1 MKRFLGFV
9 HKEFRHLFRDY
20 RSLIILLGMPF
31 TQILIFGFA
40 ITTEVRN
47 IHVAFVDRSHDV
59 ESIRIT
65 NKILSSGYFISDGAI
80 YDINSIE
87 DVFRQ
92 GKVKLVVVFGNDF
105 AKQLQ
110 AGEAVDIQ
118 LIADASDANTANL
131 IVNYTQSIIQ
141 DYISE
146 TRVGAHVG
154 AENFIPRQIIPEV
167 KMLYNPN
174 LKSAYMFVPGIIC
187 LLLMLISSIMTSI
200 SITREKEMGTMEV
213 LLASPLKSS
222 QIIIGKVIPYVLV
235 SFTIGIII
243 LTIGYTVFGMPFNS
257 NVVLLLFEF
266 VLLITLALALGILI
280 STVTNSQQVALMIAM
295 FALLLPVLL
304 LSGFIFPIENM
315 PEFLQYLSLL
325 MPPRWFIIIIK
336 NLMLKGVGFEY
347 VWKET
352 LILTG
357 MTTLLLTI
365 SIRKLKIRL
374 E

>member
-1 MKRFLGFV
+1 MKRFFGFIQ
-9 HKEFRHLFRDY
+9 KEFRHLFRDY
-20 RSLIILLGMPF
+20 RSLLILLGMPF
-31 TQILIFGFA
+31 VQILIFGFA

-47 IHVAFVDRSHDV
+47 IHVAFVDNSRDV

-65 NKILSSGYFISDGAI
+65 NKILSSGYFISSGTINDV
-80 YDINSIE
+80 NSIE
-87 DVFRQ
+87 AIFRQ

-110 AGEAVDIQ
+110 AGDAIDIQ

-131 IVNYTQSIIQ
+131 IVNYTQSIVQ
-141 DYISE
+141 DYINAPQQSPQL
-146 TRVGAHVG
+146 V
-154 AENFIPRQIIPEV
+154 PEV

-174 LKSAYMFVPGIIC
+174 LKSVYMFVPGIIC
-187 LLLMLISSIMTSI
+187 LLLMLISAIMTSI

-235 SFTIGIII
+235 SFTIGVII
-243 LTIGYTVFGMPFNS
+243 LAIGYTVFGMPFNS

-266 VLLITLALALGILI
+266 VLFITLALALGILI
-280 STVTNSQQVALMIAM
+280 STVTNSQQVALMVSM
-295 FALLLPVLL
+295 FALLLPVIL

-315 PEFLQYLSLL
+315 PAFLQYLSLI

-336 NLMLKGVGFEY
+336 NIMLKGVSLEY

-352 LILTG
+352 LILAG
-357 MTTLLLTI
+357 MAVFLLTV
-365 SIRKLKIRL
+365 STKKLKTRL

>member
-9 HKEFRHLFRDY
+9 QKEFRHLFRDY
-20 RSLIILLGMPF
+20 RSLMILLGMPF
-31 TQILIFGFA
+31 TLILIFGFA

-65 NKILSSGYFISDGAI
+65 NKILSSGYFISAGAI
-80 YDINSIE
+80 DDINSIE
-87 DVFRQ
+87 NVFRQ
-92 GKVKLVVVFGNDF
+92 GEIKLVVVFGHDF

-141 DYISE
+141 DYV
-146 TRVGAHVG
+146 R
-154 AENFIPRQIIPEV
+154 AENFPPLRASPQIVPEV

-235 SFTIGIII
+235 SFTIGVII

-280 STVTNSQQVALMIAM
+280 STVTHSQQVALMIAM

-315 PEFLQYLSLL
+315 PAFLQYLSLL

-336 NLMLKGVGFEY
+336 NLMLKEAGFEY

-352 LILTG
+352 LILAG
-357 MTTLLLTI
+357 MTTLLLTV
-365 SIRKLKIRL
+365 SIKKLKIRL